1 MEIWKRNIFPV
12 LKRKI
17 IYTVTILLSLAV
29 YLYKISV

>member
-1 MEIWKRNIFPV
+1 MEIWKHNIFPV

-17 IYTVTILLSLAV
+17 IYTVTILLSLEV